1 MTTFDTWD
9 DVPKT
14 REAKTV
20 IDHDIDLSTQHKL
33 LAAQKNLSY
42 ILKDARNDFAKYDY
56 VGVDSYILAC
66 RTALNDVDLVLTRCF
81 TFDRSDMTVMVI
93 FTLMNP
99 DTDERDGELHTVVLP
114 VVARAGMPEDKAT
127 LAAVSTATSYF
138 LQGLFMLPR
147 LDKTPELDEIDDRVK
162 AHPAQE
168 PAMPEDLYLRVEELQ
183 TILSDS
189 GKEVTIKEL
198 MKILRGRA
206 KDSGKT
212 LDAAFVTTCID
223 KAKGSSQ

>member
-20 IDHDIDLSTQHKL
+20 TDYDTDLSTQQKL

-66 RTALNDVDLVLTRCF
+66 RTALLDVDLVLTRCF

-99 DTDERDGELHTVVLP
+99 DTDDSDGELHTVVLP

-162 AHPAQE
+162 ATTSQE
-168 PAMPEDLYLRVEELQ
+168 APMPEDLYLRVEELQ
-183 TILSDS
+183 DVLSDS

-223 KAKGSSQ
+223 KAKGKNQ